1 MGYLKNNKKNLCIL
15 AFPLSYNDATCWS
28 TTLSLHIAGQHKKYN
43 LRQIFAINQL
53 KTNMPLRS
61 KYVTVFGSQSS
72 DSQSGL
78 SQPEKTTVPNPTA
91 SLTERRRDRP
101 LTKQVNIGLLKV
113 KLPKFPKGKK
123 QTDKSLRKQTI
134 EAIAYAS
141 VCREEA
147 APNPHTGG

>member
-1 MGYLKNNKKNLCIL
+1 MGYLKNNKKKICIL

-28 TTLSLHIAGQHKKYN
+28 TTSLHIAGQHKKYN
-43 LRQIFAINQL
+43 LRQIFVINQQ
-53 KTNMPLRS
+53 KANMPLKS
-61 KYVTVFGSQSS
+61 KYVTVVGSQSS

-78 SQPEKTTVPNPTA
+78 SQPEKTTVPSPTA

-101 LTKQVNIGLLKV
+101 LTKQANIGLLKV
-113 KLPKFPKGKK
+113 KLPQFPKGKK

-141 VCREEA
+141 REET

>member
-1 MGYLKNNKKNLCIL
+1 M
-15 AFPLSYNDATCWS
+15 FPCLVHNRATAKVGFHS
-28 TTLSLHIAGQHKKYN
+28 
-43 LRQIFAINQL
+43 
-53 KTNMPLRS
+53 RS
-61 KYVTVFGSQSS
+61 
-72 DSQSGL
+72 
-78 SQPEKTTVPNPTA
+78 PTA
-91 SLTERRRDRP
+91 ALTERRRDRP
-101 LTKQVNIGLLKV
+101 LTKQANIGLLKV